1 MRCRL
6 PTLQQL
12 PARGSAQAVS
22 AAVLPN
28 PPPSLVHT
36 PLTPQSV
43 LVAMAAALLG
53 WSSWEC
59 REGWS
64 PRSLSFHADKD
75 RSFSLCGSAA
85 VPGWKLNHPSLGW
98 VPH

>member
-1 MRCRL
+1 MHCRL

-28 PPPSLVHT
+28 PPPITCSHSLDT
-36 PLTPQSV
+36 AV

-64 PRSLSFHADKD
+64 PRSLYFHADKD